1 MYQDKVNSLTAD
13 GVWNV
18 AMSDLIPLAMANV
31 LQKKI
36 TIYSS
41 KLNCPLI
48 QIEPNISSVQLE
60 RDLETIYLA
69 YLAVPGYKHYNACRK
84 AGLRD
89 KATVNEP
96 DPNPEQSNNKT
107 TEQIDEVNHATN
119 TPKKGT
125 SILNKTK

>member
-69 YLAVPGYKHYNACRK
+69 YLAVPCY
-84 AGLRD
+84 
-89 KATVNEP
+89 
-96 DPNPEQSNNKT
+96 
-107 TEQIDEVNHATN
+107 
-119 TPKKGT
+119 
-125 SILNKTK
+125 